1 MVIGKKA
8 KKIAAMLLAMAAM
21 VCALACPAYAT
32 EYKGQGAV
40 LTAGYDGKKLSLT
53 ASGELFAVTESEIL
67 PGDAI
72 VSKVT
77 VKNSTGAD
85 IKVRLVKVED
95 VLKNKDTPNLYE
107 YMTVDIK
114 QGTVQC
120 FTGAMKDSKDL
131 SVKLATVE
139 KDKSI
144 DYAVAVKLPET
155 VGNEAQGAE
164 LDTNWVFEV
173 QMREPNKPTQT
184 VTIPVPSKVSI
195 QSGVHDIYHSVALWI
210 FLIVLMVAFVA
221 VAIIY
226 IYIKGKK
233 GGKKNG

>member
-53 ASGELFAVTESEIL
+53 ASGELFAESDIL

-72 VSKVT
+72 VSLVT

-95 VLKNKDTPNLYE
+95 VLKNKDTQNLYD

-120 FTGAMKDSKDL
+120 YNGEMKDSKDL

>member
-8 KKIAAMLLAMAAM
+8 KKIAAMLLAIAAM

-53 ASGELFAVTESEIL
+53 ASGELFTESEIL

-107 YMTVDIK
+107 YITVDIK

-120 FTGAMKDSKDL
+120 YNGEMKDSKDL

>member
-53 ASGELFAVTESEIL
+53 ASGELFAESDIL

-72 VSKVT
+72 VSLVT

-95 VLKNKDTPNLYE
+95 VLKNKDTQNLYD

-120 FTGAMKDSKDL
+120 FAGAMKDSKDL

>member
-53 ASGELFAVTESEIL
+53 ASGELFTESEIL

-120 FTGAMKDSKDL
+120 YNGEMKDSKDL

>member
-21 VCALACPAYAT
+21 VCAVACPAYAT

-53 ASGELFAVTESEIL
+53 ASGELFAESVIL

-120 FTGAMKDSKDL
+120 YNGEMKDSKDL

>member
-8 KKIAAMLLAMAAM
+8 KKIAAMLLAIAAM

-40 LTAGYDGKKLSLT
+40 LTAGYDRKKLSLT
-53 ASGELFAVTESEIL
+53 ASGELFTESEIL

-120 FTGAMKDSKDL
+120 YNGEMKDSKDL

-221 VAIIY
+221 VDIIY
-226 IYIKGKK
+226 IYI
-233 GGKKNG
+233 N

>member
-8 KKIAAMLLAMAAM
+8 KKIAAMLLAIAAM

-53 ASGELFAVTESEIL
+53 ASGEIFTESEIL

-120 FTGAMKDSKDL
+120 YNGEMKDSKDL

>member
-8 KKIAAMLLAMAAM
+8 KKIAAMLLAIAAM

-53 ASGELFAVTESEIL
+53 ASGELFTESEIL

-120 FTGAMKDSKDL
+120 YNGEMKDSKDL